1 MRRREFIAL
10 LGGAAAVWPIVAHG
24 QQTTKIRTVGFLY
37 PGTAAA
43 APPRIAAFLAGL
55 RAGGFREPEDVELIA
70 KVTGGD
76 AALLDPMVADLVKRK
91 ADLIFAVSPAAA
103 RAARSATTMIP
114 ILVSDLESNP
124 VDAGFVASVARP
136 GGNVTGVFLDFPDF
150 SKKWLEL
157 LKETIPQLASVG
169 VFWDPRNRPGAIES
183 SRGSCPNAQT

>member
-1 MRRREFIAL
+1 
-10 LGGAAAVWPIVAHG
+10 
-24 QQTTKIRTVGFLY
+24 LY
-37 PGTAAA
+37 PGAAAA

-91 ADLIFAVSPAAA
+91 VDLIFAVSPAAA

-136 GGNVTGVFLDFPDF
+136 GGNVTGVFLDFP
-150 SKKWLEL
+150 
-157 LKETIPQLASVG
+157 
-169 VFWDPRNRPGAIES
+169 R
-183 SRGSCPNAQT
+183 SR